1 MGKFQFAGDLQGRGE
16 RPICRYGTKDSGIT
30 SEVGGWHGM
39 IRTRVWH
46 DRVKE
51 QDRFAVWV
59 IPHWQ
64 DSGPPK
70 LIAEGV
76 LDHSI
81 EEPFIVPAV
90 FA

>member
-1 MGKFQFAGDLQGRGE
+1 
-16 RPICRYGTKDSGIT
+16 
-30 SEVGGWHGM
+30 M
-39 IRTRVWH
+39 IRTRVWY
-46 DRVKE
+46 DREKQ
-51 QDRFAVWV
+51 QDRFSVWV

-64 DSGPPK
+64 ESGVEK

-81 EEPFIVPAV
+81 EEPFIIPAV